1 MLLHLSSTAMLNLMD
16 NSTESSLIIG
26 GLALL
31 AVAIVVIV
39 LFWRMSR
46 QARHRKLAPP
56 GPSPSPSVPVA
67 AITLPPP
74 VPIEITLEFST
85 DTERPVVFTLDKPAL
100 TVGRDPDNDICIP
113 ASVPNADTV
122 SKHHARL
129 RRDQDDYIVHD
140 LSSTNGLAVNG
151 RQTLENL
158 LQDGDRLR
166 FGAAEAIFHRP
177 LAGGS
182 PVYHDEPGGAA

>member
-1 MLLHLSSTAMLNLMD
+1 MD
-16 NSTESSLIIG
+16 NSTESILIIG

-46 QARHRKLAPP
+46 QLRLRTPAPP
-56 GPSPSPSVPVA
+56 PPPPSAVEPA
-67 AITLPPP
+67 AALTPPPP
-74 VPIEITLEFST
+74 VPAEITLEFT
-85 DTERPVVFTLDKPAL
+85 ADTGQAVFFTLDKPAV
-100 TVGRDPDNDICIP
+100 TVGRDADNDICLPVSIP
-113 ASVPNADTV
+113 DVDTV

-140 LSSTNGLAVNG
+140 LNSTNGLAVNG
-151 RQTLENL
+151 RQTIENL

-166 FGAAEAIFHRP
+166 FGSVEAVFHRP

-182 PVYHDEPGGAA
+182 STFQSVPGGAT

>member
-1 MLLHLSSTAMLNLMD
+1 MD

-31 AVAIVVIV
+31 AVAVVVIV

-46 QARHRKLAPP
+46 QARLRRPAPP
-56 GPSPSPSVPVA
+56 PSPIEPAA
-67 AITLPPP
+67 AITPPP
-74 VPIEITLEFST
+74 PLPVEITLEFIT
-85 DTERPVVFTLDKPAL
+85 DTGQPVAFTLDKPAL

-113 ASVPNADTV
+113 ASIPNVDTV

-129 RRDQDDYIVHD
+129 HRDQDDYIVHD

-151 RQTLENL
+151 QQTLENL

-166 FGAAEAIFHRP
+166 FGSVEAIFHRP

-182 PVYHDEPGGAA
+182 PAYHSEPGGAA